1 MTLTG
6 LSSQQTMPWMVRLS
20 RACASLLVVVG
31 VLTSA
36 WATCVE
42 GATAS
47 PMQQMACCKA
57 GHHHCPMKDS
67 AADCCAQSGP
77 QVESQGTIV
86 KAVSF
91 SAPVPTPITLA
102 WVILPIRH
110 IDRSLSAS
118 RVVRFVPSRTS
129 LRSAG
134 VHRVLSPPDL
144 NPI

>member
-1 MTLTG
+1 MF
-6 LSSQQTMPWMVRLS
+6 RFS

-86 KAVSF
+86 KAASF
-91 SAPVPTPITLA
+91 SAPVPTPVTLA
-102 WVILPIRH
+102 WVILPS
-110 IDRSLSAS
+110 SLSTAYFQR
-118 RVVRFVPSRTS
+118 RVSYDS
-129 LRSAG
+129 
-134 VHRVLSPPDL
+134 SPPGL
-144 NPI
+144 LFAPPAYIAFSALLI